1 MNVLTL
7 YRDMKRRGVLLE
19 ADGARLIVDAP
30 AGELSGQDRA
40 ALAEAKPVLLRM
52 LALKA
57 YEERRLL
64 AAGWSPK
71 ERGGL
76 VIWANPETGF
86 YCSRDVAL
94 HRLAN
99 PLPGSSCRRLL
110 EALGR
115 SEKTS

>member
-7 YRDMKRRGVLLE
+7 YHDLKRRGVRLE

-40 ALAEAKPVLLRM
+40 ALAEVKPTLLRM
-52 LALKA
+52 LALRA
-57 YEERRLL
+57 DEERRLL
-64 AAGWSPK
+64 TAGWSSK

-99 PLPGSSCRRLL
+99 PLPVSSCRGLSK
-110 EALGR
+110 APGR
-115 SEKTS
+115 NEKTS